1 MTNLMTYAAALN
13 GEGYEWVEPADRKGY
28 VRRIRQPW
36 NPRGES
42 TPRLALVGKRPELM
56 NRRVV
61 LPTEQDPALFRN
73 FTAMEPTPDEIVD
86 FVRSHGPLWGEEQ
99 ERFEEWE
106 FEIRTMR
113 FLIQVWDAVRARRLT
128 AELAEHFK
136 ADKDGVVQYP
146 FGDTVLEYTPWI
158 WKRQRIREHSGEE
171 VSVEV
176 GDSGVGLRGTPLR
189 AAQSYVVEAINT
201 RLSVLGAQ
209 TMLDWPDGKY
219 QLVTRPNN
227 LLGAL
232 WFQFASSI
240 SGQKSY
246 RACEVCG
253 RAMEMSPDVN
263 RADRRY
269 CSDACRSRA
278 LRRRQKQA
286 TEMRVSGKTLREIAK
301 ATGSDMATI
310 KKWLADREE

>member
-1 MTNLMTYAAALN
+1 MTSLITYEAALN
-13 GEGYEWVEPADRKGY
+13 GEGYEWVEPSDRRGY
-28 VRRIRQPW
+28 VRRIRPPW
-36 NPRGES
+36 NPGGDD

-61 LPTEQDPALFRN
+61 LPTEEDAALFRN
-73 FTAMEPTPDEIVD
+73 FAAMEPTPDQILD
-86 FVRSHGPLWGEEQ
+86 FVNRHGPLWGEEL

-106 FEIRTMR
+106 FEVRTMR
-113 FLIQVWDAVRARRLT
+113 FLIQVWDAVRARKLPAEH
-128 AELAEHFK
+128 AELFK
-136 ADKDGVVQYP
+136 ADRAGVVEFP
-146 FGDTVLEYTPWI
+146 HVDNVLEYEPWL
-158 WKRQRIREHSGEE
+158 WQSRRVTEHSGAEFT
-171 VSVEV
+171 VETGATAV
-176 GDSGVGLRGTPLR
+176 AQRGTPLR
-189 AAQSYVVEAINT
+189 AAQSYVVYAINN
-201 RLSVLGAQ
+201 RLAVLGAQ

-240 SGQKSY
+240 SGKKTY
-246 RACEVCG
+246 RACEICG

-278 LRRRQKQA
+278 MRRRQKKA
-286 TEMRVSGKTLREIAK
+286 AEMRQAGKTLREIAK
-301 ATGSDMATI
+301 ATGSDLATI
-310 KKWLADREE
+310 KNWLREE

>member
-1 MTNLMTYAAALN
+1 MTDLTSYDAFVDGQGYTWLVATDQKRYA
-13 GEGYEWVEPADRKGY
+13 
-28 VRRIRQPW
+28 RRIRPPW
-36 NPRGES
+36 NPQGEE
-42 TPRLALVGKRPELM
+42 TPRLVLIAKHPELM
-56 NRRVV
+56 DRRHVV
-61 LPTEQDPALFRN
+61 PTQEDPALFRN
-73 FTAMEPTPDEIVD
+73 FAAMEPTPEKILE
-86 FVRSHGPLWGEEQ
+86 FVHRYGRLWNEER

-113 FLIQVWDAVRARRLT
+113 FLIELWDAMRAGKRT
-128 AELAEHFK
+128 GIIEEHFK
-136 ADKDGVVQYP
+136 ADKKGDVDYP
-146 FGDTVLEYTPWI
+146 FCDTVLQYAPWV
-158 WKRQRIREHSGEE
+158 WKRQRISEHSGEG
-171 VSVEV
+171 VSVTT
-176 GDSGVGLRGTPLR
+176 GDSGGGFQGTPQR
-189 AAQSYVVEAINT
+189 AAQSYVVQAINR
-201 RLSVLGAQ
+201 RLTVLGAQ

-219 QLVTRPNN
+219 QLVTVPHN

-232 WFQFASSI
+232 WFQFAASI
-240 SGQKSY
+240 SGKKSY

-286 TEMRVSGKTLREIAK
+286 AQMRAAGKTLREIAK

-310 KKWLADREE
+310 KKWLRED